1 MSSKLE
7 ELVGKKLT
15 EEQFDEAAGKK
26 DACYYKV
33 KRRYDVWHLLMLVVL
48 W

>member
-15 EEQFDEAAGKK
+15 EEQFDEAIGKK
-26 DACYYKV
+26 DA
-33 KRRYDVWHLLMLVVL
+33 LLS
-48 W
+48 

>member
-15 EEQFDEAAGKK
+15 EEQFDEMVKK
-26 DACYYKV
+26 
-33 KRRYDVWHLLMLVVL
+33 MLVIIRSKADMMSASIFLVH
-48 W
+48 